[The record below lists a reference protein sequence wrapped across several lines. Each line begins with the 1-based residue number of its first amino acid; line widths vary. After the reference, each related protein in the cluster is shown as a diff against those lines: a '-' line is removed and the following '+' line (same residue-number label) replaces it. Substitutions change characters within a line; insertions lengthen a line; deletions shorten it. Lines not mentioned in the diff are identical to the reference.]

1 MIEVSNTMTPEEY
14 IRKKEQEELD
24 KFFDSI
30 KPVKVEEVKDCN
42 TILSEE
48 VSKLSDLESTLCI
61 LEELYIDALKSNN
74 KTSNEIKEI
83 SKELK
88 SIKSQY
94 TKQKNKLDNII
105 REMK

>member
-30 KPVKVEEVKDCN
+30 KPVKAEEVKDFN